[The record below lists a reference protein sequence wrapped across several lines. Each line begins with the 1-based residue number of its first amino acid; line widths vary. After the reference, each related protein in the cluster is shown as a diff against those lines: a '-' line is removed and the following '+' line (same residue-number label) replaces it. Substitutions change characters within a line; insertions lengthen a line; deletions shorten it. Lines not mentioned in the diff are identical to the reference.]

1 MVHNRTSKIFAI
13 EDGSKPL
20 KSRRVF
26 SQQHSHGQY
35 HQQRQFLFYNNQT
48 PGNFSVF
55 KVFWIPLVLNKLLHN
70 ACQTHDKMLH
80 QNEPY
85 RPCA

>member
-13 EDGSKPL
+13 EDGSKTL
-20 KSRRVF
+20 KSLRVF

-48 PGNFSVF
+48 PDNFQVL
-55 KVFWIPLVLNKLLHN
+55 KVFWFPLVLNKLLHS
-70 ACQTHDKMLH
+70 ACLIHDKRLH
-80 QNEPY
+80 QSEPY
-85 RPCA
+85 RPYA

>member
-13 EDGSKPL
+13 EDRSKTF
-20 KSRRVF
+20 KGRWVF

-35 HQQRQFLFYNNQT
+35 HQQRHFLFYNKQT
-48 PGNFSVF
+48 PDNFSVS

-80 QNEPY
+80 QSEPY
-85 RPCA
+85 HPYA